1 MGKSIPQVIAEKQ
14 QQYYSLLKEISSM
27 IDNTIGM
34 DVRHNGRQGIIHVIY
49 DDSTADVSF
58 MNEETDSEYMEN
70 VQMSELTHW

>member
-1 MGKSIPQVIAEKQ
+1 MNKSIPQIIAEKQ
-14 QQYYSLLKEISSM
+14 QQYYSLLKEISNM

-58 MNEETDSEYMEN
+58 LNEETDDEYMEN
-70 VQMSELTHW
+70 VEMSELTHF